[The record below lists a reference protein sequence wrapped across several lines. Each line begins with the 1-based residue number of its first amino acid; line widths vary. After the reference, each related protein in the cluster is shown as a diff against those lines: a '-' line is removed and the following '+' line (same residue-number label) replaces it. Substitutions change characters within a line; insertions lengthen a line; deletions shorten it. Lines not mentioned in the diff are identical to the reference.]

1 MDRIALL
8 LLNPLSFTFGSLGG
22 GFCKLDQGV
31 HMAGEKTLLL
41 IHVKFMEI
49 HVSDIVRISVFQ
61 RNHGKIYRISRVF
74 KGVPRL

>member
-22 GFCKLDQGV
+22 GFCKLDQGAT
-31 HMAGEKTLLL
+31 AGEFTNFL

-61 RNHGKIYRISRVF
+61 RNHGKIYRSSRVC